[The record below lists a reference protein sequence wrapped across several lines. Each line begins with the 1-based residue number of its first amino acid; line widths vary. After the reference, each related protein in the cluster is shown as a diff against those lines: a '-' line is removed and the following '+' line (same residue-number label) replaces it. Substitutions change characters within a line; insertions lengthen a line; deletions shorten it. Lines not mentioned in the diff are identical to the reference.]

1 MKKYLL
7 PEGGNFYKANL
18 HCHTTVSDGSF
29 TPEEVKAAYKSRGYS
44 IIAYTDHDIMIDHD
58 NLREADFLPLLG
70 YEMEINVDTNTPFA
84 RIPTCHLCLIAR
96 DRENAKQVCWHRSK
110 YLFGNADKY
119 KHLVKFD
126 ESLPDYE
133 RVYSHQ
139 GINDIIAKAKA
150 GNFFVTYNHPNWSL
164 ESYPEYSGY
173 EGMNAMEMFNFGS
186 LNEGYDDYNPS
197 VYDDLL
203 RQGKR
208 IYCIGADD
216 NHGSKNPENR
226 YFDFFGAFTM
236 IKAETLEYSA
246 VIEALDNGNFYASQG
261 PEITELYVKDGKVY
275 IKCSEAAQIT
285 YTTGIRHGGTVKAKN
300 DVPVTEAVFDIHP
313 DDIYFR
319 LTITDEK
326 GLHATTN
333 AYFVDK
339 IL

>member
-1 MKKYLL
+1 M
-7 PEGGNFYKANL
+7 
-18 HCHTTVSDGSF
+18 
-29 TPEEVKAAYKSRGYS
+29 
-44 IIAYTDHDIMIDHD
+44 
-58 NLREADFLPLLG
+58 
-70 YEMEINVDTNTPFA
+70 
-84 RIPTCHLCLIAR
+84 PTCHLCLIAR

-110 YLFGNADKY
+110 HLSGNADKY

-133 RVYSHQ
+133 LVYSHQ

-150 GNFFVTYNHPNWSL
+150 GNFFVTYNHPTWSL
-164 ESYPEYSGY
+164 ERYPEYSGY

-186 LNEGYDDYNPS
+186 LHAGYDDYNPS

-203 RQGKR
+203 LQGKR

-216 NHGSKNPENR
+216 SHGRKNPENR

-236 IKAETLEYSA
+236 IKAEALEYSA

-261 PEITELYVKDGKVY
+261 PEITELYVEDGKVY
-275 IKCSEAAQIT
+275 IKCSKAAQIT
-285 YTTGIRHGGTVKAKN
+285 ITTGIRHSGRIEAKN
-300 DVPVTEAVFDIHP
+300 DVPVTEAVFTIHP
-313 DDIYFR
+313 EDIYFR